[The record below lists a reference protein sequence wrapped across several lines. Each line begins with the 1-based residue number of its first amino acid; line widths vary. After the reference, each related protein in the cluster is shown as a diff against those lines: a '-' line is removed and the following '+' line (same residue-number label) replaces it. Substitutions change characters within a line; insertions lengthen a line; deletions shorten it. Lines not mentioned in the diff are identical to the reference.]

1 MPKFE
6 RHCAFD
12 MFACF
17 ICMML
22 NGYVTKNANVEKS
35 KI

>member
-1 MPKFE
+1 
-6 RHCAFD
+6 
-12 MFACF
+12 
-17 ICMML
+17 MML